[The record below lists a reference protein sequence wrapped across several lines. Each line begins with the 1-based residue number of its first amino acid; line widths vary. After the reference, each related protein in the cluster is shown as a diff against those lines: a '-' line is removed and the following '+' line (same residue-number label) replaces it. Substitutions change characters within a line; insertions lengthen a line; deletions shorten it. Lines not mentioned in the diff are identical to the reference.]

1 MEDLLSKFE
10 RALLRSPLDQDYMEF
25 VCRQQLY
32 LLQALSR
39 HVEIPHEIIQA
50 LQEVFELVKQP
61 PYSTAPHAVVDS
73 SDGLRGR
80 PRFAIERE
88 ELAEMLQT
96 NLPVHYIANM
106 MGVST
111 RTIFRRMNDFGLSIS
126 ELYSCMTDE
135 ELDNVVRAIK
145 DDMPAAGYRMVRG
158 RLLSLGLRVQWKR
171 IAASMHRVDS
181 IGILSRLASLGC
193 VVRRTYSV
201 RGPLSLVHIDT
212 NHKLIRYFNSY
223 IYYIYTHTRI

>member
-1 MEDLLSKFE
+1 M
-10 RALLRSPLDQDYMEF
+10 ALM
-25 VCRQQLY
+25 
-32 LLQALSR
+32 
-39 HVEIPHEIIQA
+39 I
-50 LQEVFELVKQP
+50 LV
-61 PYSTAPHAVVDS
+61 S
-73 SDGLRGR
+73 G
-80 PRFAIERE
+80 
-88 ELAEMLQT
+88 
-96 NLPVHYIANM
+96 
-106 MGVST
+106 
-111 RTIFRRMNDFGLSIS
+111 
-126 ELYSCMTDE
+126 LYSCMTDE

-212 NHKLIRYFNSY
+212 NHKLIRYFNSLWLKSKAVKKY
-223 IYYIYTHTRI
+223 FTYNY

>member
-1 MEDLLSKFE
+1 MEELLSKFE
-10 RALLRSPLDQDYMEF
+10 RALLRSPLDLDHMEF

-39 HVEIPHEIIQA
+39 HAEIPYEIIQA
-50 LQEVFELVKQP
+50 LQAVFELVRQP
-61 PYSTAPHAVVDS
+61 SYFTALHAVVDS
-73 SDGLRGR
+73 TVGLRGR
-80 PRFAIERE
+80 PRFAVERE

-96 NLPVHYIANM
+96 NLPVHYIAKM

-111 RTIFRRMNDFGLSIS
+111 RTIFRKMNDFGLSIS
-126 ELYSCMTDE
+126 ELYSSITDE
-135 ELDNVVRAIK
+135 ELDNLVRAIK
-145 DDMPAAGYRMVRG
+145 DDMPVAGYRMVRG
-158 RLLSLGLRVQWKR
+158 RLLSLGMCVQWQR

-201 RGPLSLVHIDT
+201 QGPLSLVHIDT
-212 NHKLIRYFNSY
+212 NHKLIR
-223 IYYIYTHTRI
+223 